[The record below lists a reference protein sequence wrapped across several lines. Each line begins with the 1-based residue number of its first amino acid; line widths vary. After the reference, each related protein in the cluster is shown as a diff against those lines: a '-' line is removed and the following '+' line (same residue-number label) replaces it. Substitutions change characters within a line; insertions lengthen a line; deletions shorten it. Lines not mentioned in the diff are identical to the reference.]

1 MSIEGPCGRA
11 ATWTT
16 GTRQTRRFQPRNGKP
31 IFPRQKRESDYA
43 RLQPATYAAFVMPVS
58 RLRGALVHGF
68 GTFSERPLIVD
79 STRLSI
85 VGEGEWAA
93 VKHGGRDRRGWRKL
107 HLGVDQSG
115 MVVAQAIT
123 AATVDDGT
131 TGITLNRGCRR
142 QPQKCD
148 GGCPTIPPV
157 RVARPLWPR
166 RRARPTCLDADR
178 GRVRVIAR
186 SRRS

>member
-1 MSIEGPCGRA
+1 
-11 ATWTT
+11 
-16 GTRQTRRFQPRNGKP
+16 
-31 IFPRQKRESDYA
+31 
-43 RLQPATYAAFVMPVS
+43 MPVS

-131 TGITLNRGCRR
+131 TGITLIEAADGNLRSVTADALRYRR
-142 QPQKCD
+142 CAWRDRCGPAGEHGQPVSTRTEVEC
-148 GGCPTIPPV
+148 
-157 RVARPLWPR
+157 A
-166 RRARPTCLDADR
+166 
-178 GRVRVIAR
+178 
-186 SRRS
+186 